1 MQRLSAVVLFA
12 AAAASAPFSP
22 ANLPGLVVWL
32 DCSVASSLTLDA
44 YADITAWAS
53 PPGGPPGVFVPEPGS
68 TGFGVTR
75 SAANRHLPIVNLSAP
90 MRDNALISA
99 APPPPALGADVTIA
113 WIGTLYDAPAA
124 AAAANVTLLHSTP
137 PDVSS
142 GRHLD
147 FFVQP
152 GAGSTAATL
161 YWLSSVSDC
170 PPSTCQQPSFALPVA
185 ANERVIL
192 VASFDAAA
200 STLEV
205 TLNGAAAGRATLPQ
219 PNVVTG
225 SVVTALASFPR
236 ADGEA
241 SFAANAAIHEVI
253 VAGKLSDADMRELLI
268 WASHKWDIQ
277 GR

>member
-1 MQRLSAVVLFA
+1 
-12 AAAASAPFSP
+12 
-22 ANLPGLVVWL
+22 VWL

-44 YADITAWAS
+44 YADITAWGS

-75 SAANRHLPIVNLSAP
+75 IAAHLPIVNLSAP
-90 MRDNALISA
+90 MRDNALVSAA
-99 APPPPALGADVTIA
+99 APPPAVGADVTIA

-124 AAAANVTLLHSTP
+124 AAAANVTLLHTTP
-137 PDVSS
+137 PDLFS

-147 FFVQP
+147 LFVQPP

-161 YWLSSVSDC
+161 FWLSSVRDC
-170 PPSTCQQPSFALPVA
+170 PPNTCQQPSFALPVA

-192 VASFDAAA
+192 VAAFDAAA
-200 STLEV
+200 STLTV
-205 TLNGAAAGRATLPQ
+205 SLNGAAAGSATLPQ
-219 PNVVTG
+219 PNVVTD
-225 SVVTALASFPR
+225 SVVSALASFPR
-236 ADGEA
+236 SDGEA

-253 VAGKLSDADMRELLI
+253 IAGKLSDADMRELLS
-268 WASHKWDIQ
+268 WASRKWDIQ